1 MSFATD
7 QVALLQ
13 DAYRKVLAGQSYRF
27 GERMLTRADARWIS
41 DELDKWM
48 RRADAEAAASS
59 GATPGVVI
67 ADFSGGRGNG

>member
-13 DAYRKVLAGQSYRF
+13 AAYSAVLKGQAWRH
-27 GERMLTRADARWIS
+27 GDRQLTRADARWIS
-41 DELDKWM
+41 EELDKWT
-48 RRADAEAAASS
+48 RRANAEAAANA

-67 ADFSGGRGNG
+67 ADFSGCGR

>member
-13 DAYRKVLAGQSYRF
+13 DAYRKVLAGQVVRF
-27 GERMLTRADARWIS
+27 GDRQLNRADAKWIG

-48 RRADAEAAASS
+48 RRASAESTAAA
-59 GATPGVVI
+59 GGTAGVAI
-67 ADFSGGRGNG
+67 ADFSGCRR